1 MRGFLLNRLSQSL
14 VLLLIVSVI
23 GFVVLNLIPGG
34 PLAQFGLD
42 PSMTQDDLNRLKE
55 QLGLNRPL
63 WVQYLDWA
71 WRLVQGDWGHSF
83 RDGAPVL
90 DVIGR
95 HLFATLLLMG
105 SSTVIAIAIG
115 TWIGIRGATHRYSIF
130 DYVATVGAMV
140 AFSIPTFWFGLVGIY
155 VFSLRLG
162 WLPAGNMYTI
172 GDGSVLNY
180 FHHLILPSIVL
191 ALVHVAIWS
200 RYMRTA
206 TLDVISQEFV
216 KTARAKGLSERRI
229 LMKHVIGNALLPMIT
244 LAGMQLPSVLT
255 GALVTETVFTWP
267 GMGRLFLDS
276 LGYSDYPVVMG
287 LLMFS
292 AILVVLSNLIA
303 DIAVAII
310 DPRIRLELSAIEHST
325 GVSHND
331 RHSREFR
338 PGPLVEQPNCAP
350 FHEPP
355 SGPARD
361 SDDRPSDAGVRLGPL
376 PVAVRFSLYRSARP
390 LRSAFY
396 RPAII
401 WAPIRWDGIW
411 RRGSSWRDGFRC
423 WSVSPR

>member
-1 MRGFLLNRLSQSL
+1 MRSFLLNRFAQSL

-42 PSMTQDDLNRLKE
+42 ASMTQDDLKRLAE

-71 WRLVQGDWGHSF
+71 WRLLTGDWGHSF

-90 DVIGR
+90 EVIGR
-95 HLFATLLLMG
+95 HLMATLLLMG

-115 TWIGIRGATHRYSIF
+115 TWIGVRGAVKRYSVF
-130 DYVATVGAMV
+130 DYMATVGAMV
-140 AFSIPTFWFGLVGIY
+140 ALSIPTFWFGLIGIY
-155 VFSLRLG
+155 VFSLKLG

-172 GDGSVLNY
+172 GDESVLNY
-180 FHHLILPSIVL
+180 LHHLILPSVVL

-200 RYMRTA
+200 RYMRAA
-206 TLDVISQEFV
+206 TLDVINQEFI

-292 AILVVLSNLIA
+292 AILVVVSNLAA
-303 DIAVAII
+303 DIVVAII
-310 DPRIRLELSAIEHST
+310 DPRIRLS
-325 GVSHND
+325 
-331 RHSREFR
+331 
-338 PGPLVEQPNCAP
+338 
-350 FHEPP
+350 
-355 SGPARD
+355 
-361 SDDRPSDAGVRLGPL
+361 
-376 PVAVRFSLYRSARP
+376 
-390 LRSAFY
+390 
-396 RPAII
+396 
-401 WAPIRWDGIW
+401 
-411 RRGSSWRDGFRC
+411 
-423 WSVSPR
+423 